1 MRKWD
6 SVRACP
12 QHTNQRRENP
22 YGWSCPATNPFSW
35 TSRTAHA
42 SSFGSVFPSSLGAA
56 LGQMFDGWKKYGSTR
71 SHPTFLQFQ
80 LSKKTHQI
88 IRLHQSS
95 KFKKFFNFRGVSI
108 KLPWSSKKTPV
119 LPRCNENCLR
129 GRLKIG
135 DPNSSSHFGESN
147 AEPMGAPFF
156 GHLFWEN
163 PQRIV

>member
-1 MRKWD
+1 M
-6 SVRACP
+6 V
-12 QHTNQRRENP
+12 ENP
-22 YGWSCPATNPFSW
+22 YGWSCPATNPCSW

-95 KFKKFFNFRGVSI
+95 KFKKFFNFRGVWI
-108 KLPWSSKKTPV
+108 KLPWSSKKHPFCQGVTKTVLEVDLKSGIQTPPV
-119 LPRCNENCLR
+119 ILGKAMLSQWGPHFS
-129 GRLKIG
+129 
-135 DPNSSSHFGESN
+135 DTSSEK
-147 AEPMGAPFF
+147 
-156 GHLFWEN
+156 N